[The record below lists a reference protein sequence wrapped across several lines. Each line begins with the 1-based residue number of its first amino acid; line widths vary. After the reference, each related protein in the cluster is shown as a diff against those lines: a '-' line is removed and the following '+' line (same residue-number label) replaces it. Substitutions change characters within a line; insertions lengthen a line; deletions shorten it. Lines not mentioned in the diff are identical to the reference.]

1 MKSLVAGLFLIT
13 GLTLAQN
20 NSVDANQTG
29 DTFRMQRLATSTA
42 GTGSTLTGGFSFYNP
57 KFDREGSVYLFDGW
71 NNSARIYAKNNGGVF
86 SSDNI
91 NFNIQR
97 SMFENKKGDS
107 ISSYNFASIEKIQV
121 GGKTFKSYYY
131 EPLKRQRVFE
141 VIYQGEDFTILKG
154 YSIDILEA
162 SPNPMLA
169 RTRDKIIQ
177 RHEYYMDTEESIQ
190 EFKFNKKNIVK
201 ALGPVKGEIAKEYA
215 KKYDKSFGNEEDIK
229 MILNYVQHQ

>member
-13 GLTLAQN
+13 GLTFAQSN
-20 NSVDANQTG
+20 NVDANQTAQTYTVQSIAGG
-29 DTFRMQRLATSTA
+29 DSGTS
-42 GTGSTLTGGFSFYNP
+42 LTGAATFYNP
-57 KFDREGSVYLFDGW
+57 KFDREGTVYLFDGW
-71 NNSARIYAKNNGGVF
+71 NNNARIHAKNNGGTYT
-86 SSDNI
+86 SRNI

-97 SMFENKKGDS
+97 SMFETKNGDS
-107 ISSYNFASIEKIQV
+107 ISSYNFASIDKIQV

-141 VIYQGEDFTILKG
+141 VIYQGDDFTILKG

-177 RHEYYMDTEESIQ
+177 RHEYYMDTEEAIR
-190 EFKFNKKNIVK
+190 EFKFKKSNIIK

-215 KKYDKSFGNEEDIK
+215 KKYDKSFGNEEDVK
-229 MILNYVQHQ
+229 MILNYG